1 MKKPFSVKNLLYLGF
16 ILILFSCDS
25 KQDIERPRDPWVFR
39 SVLDKQARMI
49 TVALHDNLYVA
60 YDVAE
65 GGLYKAWKGGV
76 VFDGAVYTSVHGPQ
90 PTSTGYAYYSQKLD
104 EPNWRIIKN
113 GNKTIPRINFKG
125 YRFEEDQVTFT
136 FHLVSDGDTIVVRE
150 TPEYINR
157 NENPGLSRTFI
168 TENVPENAQVA
179 IETSLTSLENED
191 DYETDGEF
199 EIENTSRNELNDGE
213 TITLEGTL
221 VLKSNA
227 STVFKTYFHP
237 GFDVTNPENA
247 TVAAE
252 ESPLEKGYTL
262 IENSDCKTCHNETK
276 KTIGPAYVAVAE
288 KYDTSEGTI
297 STLANKV
304 IKGGSGNW
312 GEVVMNPHP
321 DLMEEDARLMIRYI
335 LSLAE
340 EKDVTESEMDFSL
353 GVESIPLN
361 LDTTNRYL
369 EEGEEG
375 ELLPGL
381 AANLYVFD
389 DFTVPFKEISANFPP
404 ILSGVVPA
412 IHVLGVEDMG
422 ERKQNIY
429 MEFKGYIQIDQ
440 TDNYVFR
447 IISDDGGLVYI
458 NGRQVIDNG
467 GNHGAMAKDAE
478 LYLEK
483 GLHEIEIDYHQGAG
497 GGMVSFQWVQHGE
510 EDFSI
515 VPNEVLFHKKDQFKE
530 VVPYIP
536 MEKLARSIPGDKKPV
551 AGVHPAFDLSQ
562 ARPDDFHPRVGGMD
576 FLSDGRMV
584 VCTWDSLGPVYILDG
599 VASGDPKKIKV
610 KRIAA
615 GLAEPLG
622 IKVVDD
628 QIFVLQKQ
636 ELTQLIDHDGDEIID
651 EYRTVCDGWRV
662 SANFHEFAF
671 GLVYKD
677 GFFYAAL
684 ATAIE
689 PGGASTNP
697 QIPDRGK
704 VIKINKDDGSFEFV
718 AYGLR
723 TPNGIGIGVD
733 NEIFI
738 ADNQGDWL
746 PASKIVHLKEG
757 AFYGSRSVDFEGTA
771 NLEAKLPVVW
781 LTQDEI
787 GNSPSQPVYINVG
800 PYKGQMIHGEV
811 THGGIKRDFVEKVNG
826 EYQGAVFR
834 FTQGLEAG
842 VNRLVWGPDG
852 ALYIGGVG
860 STGNWVHAGKLW
872 YGLQRLNYNGKS
884 AFEMLSVSA
893 RSNGMEVTFTEPI
906 AKNES
911 ISKDNFEVLQWYF
924 KPTADY
930 GGPKLGEE
938 TLAIKSVNLSNDRKK
953 VFLELEGMKPEHV
966 VYVRISKAFMSD
978 KNQSLWST
986 EAWYTLNAIPE
997 NKPGL
1002 INPVRPQPDNTLSDA
1017 EKAAGWELL
1026 FDGKTTN
1033 GWRKFKGE
1041 RAGSAWKVSNGALYL
1056 DNSKKEGWQTV
1067 GGGDIITEREYQ
1079 NYELTLDWKIERGGN
1094 SGLIYNVVEDDKYD
1108 YVWQTGPEFQM
1119 LDNLNHPDG
1128 RIEKHRSGDLYDL
1141 IESRFVSVNT
1151 PGVWNSIKLVSKDGH
1166 VEHWQNG
1173 YKIVETEMHTA
1184 AWDELVK
1191 NSKFK
1196 DMPDFGKAKK
1206 GHVSLQDHGDK
1217 IWFKNIKI
1225 RPL

>member
-1 MKKPFSVKNLLYLGF
+1 MKQFFSVKTLAYLGF
-16 ILILFSCDS
+16 MFILFSCSS
-25 KQDIERPRDPWVFR
+25 KTEIERPRDPWVFR
-39 SVLDKQARMI
+39 SVLDKQARMV

-60 YDVAE
+60 YDASE

-90 PTSTGYAYYSQKLD
+90 PTSMGYAYYSQKLD
-104 EPNWRIIKN
+104 APYWRIIKG
-113 GNKTIPRINFKG
+113 GNEITPDVAFKG
-125 YRFEEDQVTFT
+125 YRIENDQVTFT
-136 FHLVSDGDTIVVRE
+136 FHLLAEGDTIVVKE
-150 TPEYINR
+150 TPEYIHR
-157 NENPGLSRTFI
+157 NESPGLSRMFV
-168 TENVPENAQVA
+168 TENVPENAQIA
-179 IETSLTSLENED
+179 IETKLTSLEKED
-191 DYETDGEF
+191 DFETDGKF
-199 EIENTSRNELNDGE
+199 DIANTSKSTLNGGE
-213 TITLEGTL
+213 TISLEGTL
-221 VLKSNA
+221 VLNSNA
-227 STVFKTYFHP
+227 STVFNTYFHP
-237 GFDVTNPENA
+237 GFDTTNPEEAVA
-247 TVAAE
+247 TGDD
-252 ESPLEKGYTL
+252 SPLERGVSLMKG
-262 IENSDCKTCHNETK
+262 SDCSTCHNETK

-288 KYDTSEGTI
+288 RYDASEGTI
-297 STLANKV
+297 TTLANKI

-312 GEVVMNPHP
+312 GEVAMNPHP
-321 DLMEEDARLMIRYI
+321 DLMEDDAKLMVKYI

-353 GVESIPLN
+353 GVASIPLN

-369 EEGEEG
+369 EEGKDDAV
-375 ELLPGL
+375 LPGL
-381 AANLYVFD
+381 AANLYVFE

-412 IHVLGVEDMG
+412 VHVLSENDMG

-429 MEFKGYIQIDQ
+429 VEFKGYIQIEE

-447 IISDDGGLVYI
+447 IVSDDGGLVYI

-467 GNHGAMAKDAE
+467 GNHGPMAKDAE

-483 GLHEIEIDYHQGAG
+483 GLHELEIDYHQGAA
-497 GGMVSFQWVQHGE
+497 GGMVTFQWVQHGE
-510 EDFSI
+510 EEFSV
-515 VPNEVLFHKKDQFKE
+515 VPNEVLFHKKEQFKE

-551 AGVHPAFDLSQ
+551 AGVHPSFDLSQ

-584 VCTWDSLGPVYILDG
+584 VSTWDSLGPVYVLDQ
-599 VASGDPKKIKV
+599 VASGDPSKIQV

-628 QIFVLQKQ
+628 QIYVLQKQ
-636 ELTQLIDHDGDEIID
+636 ELTRLVDHDGDGIID
-651 EYRTVCDGWRV
+651 EYQTVCDGWRV
-662 SANFHEFAF
+662 SSNFHEFAF

-677 GFFYAAL
+677 GYFYATL

-718 AYGLR
+718 AHGLR
-723 TPNGIGIGVD
+723 TPNGIGLGLD

-746 PASKIVHLKEG
+746 PASKIVHLQEG

-771 NLEAKLPVVW
+771 NLEVTQPVVW

-787 GNSPSQPVYINVG
+787 GNSPSEPTYINVG
-800 PYKGQMIHGEV
+800 PYKGQLIHGEV
-811 THGGIKRDFVEKVNG
+811 THGGIKRNFVEKVNG
-826 EYQGAVFR
+826 QYQGAVFR
-834 FTQGLEAG
+834 FIQGLEAG
-842 VNRLVWGPDG
+842 VNRLAWGPDG
-852 ALYIGGVG
+852 ALYVGGVG
-860 STGNWVHAGKLW
+860 STGNWVDPGKFW
-872 YGLQRLNYNGKS
+872 YGLQRLEYNGKT

-893 RSNGMEVTFTEPI
+893 RSNGMEITFTEPI
-906 AKNES
+906 AKGES
-911 ISKDNFEVLQWYF
+911 ISKESFEVLQWYF

-938 TLAIKSVNLSNDRKK
+938 NLNIKSVHLSDDRKK

-966 VYVRISKAFMSD
+966 VYVRIARAFMSEED
-978 KNQSLWST
+978 QSLWTT

-997 NKPGL
+997 NKPGFV
-1002 INPVRPQPDNTLSDA
+1002 NPITPQPDNTLTEA

-1033 GWRKFKGE
+1033 GWRAFKGDQTG
-1041 RAGSAWKVSNGALYL
+1041 AAWKVANGALYL
-1056 DNSKKEGWQTV
+1056 DNSRKDGWQTV
-1067 GGGDIITEREYQ
+1067 GGGDIITDKEYQ
-1079 NYELTLDWKIERGGN
+1079 NYELTLEWKLERGGN
-1094 SGLIYNVVEDDKYD
+1094 SGLIYNVVEDEKYD

-1141 IESRFVSVNT
+1141 VESKFVSVNT
-1151 PGVWNSIKLVSKDGH
+1151 PGEWNRIKLVYNNGH

-1173 YKIVETEMHTA
+1173 YKIVETEMHTE
-1184 AWDELVK
+1184 AWDELVR

-1196 DMPDFGKAKK
+1196 DMPDFGKARK
-1206 GHVSLQDHGDK
+1206 GHIALQDHGDK